1 MKELLKKI
9 VVKILIWE
17 ARIALLRYRPFIIGI
32 TGSVGKTSAKDAM
45 YALMQP
51 HFQVRKSQK
60 SFNSEFGIPLTI
72 LGLPNAWNNHF
83 EWLANLILGFKQA
96 FFTKKYP
103 KYLVLEIGADSP
115 GDIKSVTKWLKP
127 RVAVITRFPEVPV
140 HIEFFN
146 SKEEVIEEKSA
157 LAKAVGKDGLLI
169 LNRDDE
175 KVYDLRKEAE
185 KKGTTVLTFGE
196 HEESDVRLV
205 SFSYTY
211 GENEG
216 VLKPIGM
223 SAIVSIKENTY
234 TFRLNGTVNKN
245 HILAFLPGIAFLHNK
260 NISLDGLE
268 TIVESFVPPPGRM
281 TILSGVQKTTLLDD
295 SYNASPIAVSSAL
308 ETLRDLEVPTRK
320 IAVLGD
326 MMELGRF
333 TEEEHR
339 KIGSQA
345 ARAVDVLLTIG
356 VRSRFTHE
364 EAMQQKKH
372 AECVHVESIEK
383 AISYLQENILPGDLI
398 LFKGSQSSRLEKVVK
413 EFLVDK
419 AKAHDLLARQDE
431 EWEKR

>member
-9 VVKILIWE
+9 VIKILIWE
-17 ARIALLRYRPFIIGI
+17 ARIALLRYRPFVIGI

-83 EWLANLILGFKQA
+83 EWLVNLILGFKQA

-115 GDIKSVTKWLKP
+115 GDIKNVTKWLKP
-127 RVAVITRFPEVPV
+127 KVAVITRFPEVPV

-175 KVYDLRKEAE
+175 KVYGLRKEAE
-185 KKGTTVLTFGE
+185 KKGATVLTFGE

-234 TFRLNGTVNKN
+234 TFRLSGTVNKN

-345 ARAVDVLLTIG
+345 AGAVDVLLTVG

-372 AECVHVESIEK
+372 AECIHVESIEK

-413 EFLVDK
+413 EFLADK
-419 AKAHDLLARQDE
+419 TKAHDLLARQDE